1 MNDEYD
7 DDDEIVNDQQQF
19 DEEVG
24 TVQLLQYNIIMD
36 IATSSTLVVSHV
48 WFCRKLRLF

>member
-7 DDDEIVNDQQQF
+7 DDDETVNDQQQY

-24 TVQLLQYNIIMD
+24 TVQLLQYNIIIG
-36 IATSSTLVVSHV
+36 IATSSTLVVSHIC
-48 WFCRKLRLF
+48 FCRKQRLF